1 MNKKILF
8 AAAAVCLCASC
19 TEDFKDWA
27 APQSSE
33 AVTPVGSVSLSA
45 SAASGSIDLD
55 QVTTDK
61 VKLFTPSLT
70 DGATAAGYQ
79 VQLFG
84 DTPVKTVN
92 LDADA
97 QGNVSTEAL
106 NKAVVEL
113 YNRVR
118 EERDLNATIFGVVT
132 MPLSEGQ
139 ISVPV
144 VSSVNCKVLVQ
155 TTAFS
160 EFFYEIGGE
169 SGWSASHPLQSKE
182 CDGKYVGYQYLC
194 DQFKFKPNADN
205 WDDDL
210 ECVGEW
216 KVGQGS
222 DNCPAPAPALYRIDL
237 DLVSMTYSLTS
248 FGVVSMV
255 GDITG
260 DSSWGTD
267 IDMEYSTAEGCF
279 VYSGDV
285 HPGNFK
291 FRSDHAWN
299 GVNWGGDD
307 AQHLYMDAGNCYNS
321 VEGMAIVRFWP
332 SYNGNGRFEVEAL

>member
-27 APQSSE
+27 DPQSSE
-33 AVTPVGSVSLSA
+33 AVAPAGFVSLSV
-45 SAASGSIDLD
+45 SASGLIDLD

-61 VKLFTPSLT
+61 VQLFTPSLSE
-70 DGATAAGYQ
+70 GAIATGYQ
-79 VQLFG
+79 VRLVG
-84 DTPVKTVN
+84 DNLAKTYD

-97 QGNVSTEAL
+97 QGNVSAEAL

-113 YNRVR
+113 FNRVR
-118 EERDLNATIFGVVT
+118 EERVLNALVTGVAVK
-132 MPLSEGQ
+132 PLSDGE

-144 VSSVNCKVLVQ
+144 VGTFDCKVMVQ
-155 TTAFS
+155 TTAFA

-222 DNCPAPAPALYRIDL
+222 DNCPVPEPALYRIEL

-248 FGVVSMV
+248 YGVVSMI
-255 GDITG
+255 GEITG

-267 IDMEYSTAEGCF
+267 IDMEYSTSEGCF
-279 VYSGDV
+279 IYTGEV
-285 HPGNFK
+285 HPGGFK
-291 FRSDHAWN
+291 FRANHDWS

-307 AQHLYMDAGNCYNS
+307 AEHLYMDAGNCNNT

-332 SYNGNGRFEVEAL
+332 SYSGNGRFEVEAL